1 MNLQFSKSPK
11 ILDVLVQNGLKTFS
25 RPNELNI
32 IGIRSSN
39 VVSSKFDDVLHI
51 CYATDNGNWHQHIF
65 HCTTDPS
72 TYFLNHPMNKLG
84 TALLKH
90 GQYINSYQLGLHR
103 GKYKAL
109 VQRKP
114 VTVYRSKNA
123 STNIDSKTGHT
134 QTGLF
139 GINIHHAS
147 GNGTTTDVG
156 RWSAGCQVIANIND
170 FKELIGLAEK
180 HAKQY
185 GNQFTYTLLDYR
197 TKGYQPEH
205 FDINKQVVPQ
215 SNSNEID
222 LSTNTIQDYKSIV
235 QKHSTGF
242 LLVGLTTLIGLGT
255 GIYYF
260 TSNNKNKQHE

>member
-11 ILDVLVQNGLKTFS
+11 ILDVMERNGLRTFN

-39 VVSSKFDDVLHI
+39 TVSNKFDDVLHV
-51 CYATDNGNWHQHIF
+51 CYSTELGTWHQHIF
-65 HCTTDPS
+65 HCTTDPG
-72 TYFLNHPMNKLG
+72 TYFLNRPMNNLG

-90 GQYINSYQLGLHR
+90 GQYLNAYQLGIHR

-114 VTVYRSKNA
+114 VTVYRSKN
-123 STNIDSKTGHT
+123 SNTDIDSKTSNT

-147 GNGTTTDVG
+147 GSGTTEDVS

-170 FKELIGLAEK
+170 FKELISLAEK
-180 HAKQY
+180 HAKLY

-197 TKGYQPEH
+197 TKGYVPIA
-205 FDINKQVVPQ
+205 FDNENKTP
-215 SNSNEID
+215 NNTKPNE
-222 LSTNTIQDYKSIV
+222 TIFSSKDIPNAVNKV
-235 QKHSTGF
+235 AHSKTG
-242 LLVGLTTLIGLGT
+242 LVLVGLSALVGIGT

-260 TSNNKNKQHE
+260 TSNNNK

>member
-1 MNLQFSKSPK
+1 MNLQFYKPPK
-11 ILDVLVQNGLKTFS
+11 ILDVMERNGLKTFN

-39 VVSSKFDDVLHI
+39 TVSNKFDDVLHV
-51 CYATDNGNWHQHIF
+51 CYTTELGTWHQHIF
-65 HCTTDPS
+65 HCTTDPG
-72 TYFLNHPMNKLG
+72 TYFLNRPMNSLG

-90 GQYINSYQLGLHR
+90 GQYLNAYQLGIHR

-114 VTVYRSKNA
+114 VTVYRSKNGD
-123 STNIDSKTGHT
+123 TNIDSKAGHT

-147 GNGTTTDVG
+147 GNGTTEDVS

-170 FKELIGLAEK
+170 FKELIALAEK

-185 GNQFTYTLLDYR
+185 GNQFTYTLLDFR
-197 TKGYQPEH
+197 TKGYVPIVFEDENKTTPKSEPNENI
-205 FDINKQVVPQ
+205 FTSNDIPNAVNKVTHHKAGLV
-215 SNSNEID
+215 
-222 LSTNTIQDYKSIV
+222 LGGLTA
-235 QKHSTGF
+235 
-242 LLVGLTTLIGLGT
+242 LVGLGT
-255 GIYYF
+255 VIYYF
-260 TSNNKNKQHE
+260 TSNKK